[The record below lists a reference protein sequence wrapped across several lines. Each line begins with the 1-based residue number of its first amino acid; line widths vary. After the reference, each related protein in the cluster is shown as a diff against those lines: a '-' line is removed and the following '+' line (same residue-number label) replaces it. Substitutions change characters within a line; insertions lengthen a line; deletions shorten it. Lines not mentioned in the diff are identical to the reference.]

1 MPMISTEKMQTIKQ
15 FIFRH
20 GRLLECQQYEY
31 FFGIGSK
38 DACERALQA
47 YQNDDGGVGNG
58 IEPDLLYPGSTA
70 IGAETA
76 LVTMDWLGVRES
88 SILSGLT
95 RWVERSLDERGV
107 IPHPPPGISNYP
119 CAPWW
124 TGADDNRI
132 LAIAAL
138 LKRMGITNE
147 HILSLTAKYAAQ
159 KPVPSELAFYDYP
172 FLLYYMN
179 CGQTTLDT
187 RTLQTIVAQLPT
199 LLTKYA
205 DYYPLFSRYWSYAAE
220 FVTPDVLEKEARAFV
235 DAIQDD
241 GGMRTA
247 YPDLPWWRPIMTLDG
262 LIQLKRHAF
271 I

>member
-1 MPMISTEKMQTIKQ
+1 MSMISSEKMQTIKQ

-20 GRLLECQQYEY
+20 GRLLERQQYEY
-31 FFGIGSK
+31 FFGDGST
-38 DACERALQA
+38 DACLRALSA
-47 YQNDDGGVGNG
+47 YQNEDGGVGNG

-76 LVTMDWLGVRES
+76 LVTLDWLGMRES
-88 SILSGLT
+88 SLLNAVT
-95 RWVERSLDERGV
+95 RWVELHQNDRGI
-107 IPHPPPGISNYP
+107 IPHPPAGTFDYP

-124 TGADDNRI
+124 TGADDNCI

-138 LKRMGITNE
+138 LKRLGVTSDRVIA
-147 HILSLTAKYAAQ
+147 LTADYALH
-159 KPVPSELAFYDYP
+159 KPLPSELAFYDYP
-172 FLLYYMN
+172 FLLYYMY
-179 CGQTTLDT
+179 CGQTLTDT
-187 RTLQTIVAQLPT
+187 HMLQTIVAQLPT

-205 DYYPLFSRYWSYAAE
+205 DHYPLLSRYWSYAAG
-220 FVTPDVLEKEARAFV
+220 FVAHDVLENEARVFV
-235 DAIQDD
+235 NAIQED

-262 LIQLKRHAF
+262 LIQLKRHGF